1 MLVSALRR
9 FLADVPE
16 FEAVRIGSPD
26 HVPLVVIQWET
37 IIAVNYPARKYGIK
51 RWVKSKETSLIAR
64 CSTMGP
70 KEAKELCPDVVIVH
84 TATYRPGETESGYW
98 EDANVLTHKVRDCFE
113 DRLIVNQVS
122 LDPYRRESTKVISI
136 FREMVPKGV
145 VGEFILGDFVDE
157 ERESQYR

>member
-1 MLVSALRR
+1 
-9 FLADVPE
+9 
-16 FEAVRIGSPD
+16 
-26 HVPLVVIQWET
+26 VPLIVIQWET